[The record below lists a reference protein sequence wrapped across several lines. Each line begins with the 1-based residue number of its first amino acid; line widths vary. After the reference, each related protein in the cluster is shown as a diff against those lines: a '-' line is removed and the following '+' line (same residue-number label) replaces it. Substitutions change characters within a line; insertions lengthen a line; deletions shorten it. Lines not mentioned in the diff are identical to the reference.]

1 MNKDPL
7 LQSVETYV
15 DEPSNQQHRNMFS
28 KISADSQ
35 PTVNGRYD
43 FFKTPPT
50 ETTAIKRTYIS
61 VQPSSIADSG
71 NLIQLVVAA
80 DDGKATSLGE
90 SYAIVKGKFRKKSN
104 RANLPAHTHAN
115 MTVVA
120 EDNLAHSLWDRC
132 TLHANGQEIF
142 HTSNYAQMAYMQTLI
157 HKTEDEKTTSLAVE
171 GWLPS
176 SEEPAKDFA
185 GIGDAAKTVRKEKI
199 AAGKEVV
206 LVFRPKILL
215 SDSSRHI
222 PPGTSLRF
230 LFHKADPKTYCLSSE
245 ANCDVEF
252 KVETFEY
259 FICRI
264 ELNPAVTN
272 AWQSQLLDGA
282 SYILPV
288 ERHRIRSHTV
298 PQGVTEQ
305 RIALQEEDT
314 LPLSLCVAFVEQKAV
329 VGDFPTSQF
338 KYSPNNVASIE
349 LTVDGITVA
358 KRLNCDFANRN
369 AVHAYIHTLSSL
381 GHLGGKPSNGI
392 THSDFLTNRT
402 VFAWTLIDD
411 NDEDDYAQ
419 CFHLKQK
426 GSMEILVRFS
436 APTTA
441 ALSALVLD
449 RREDLVYQNIEGTTH
464 SIESIV

>member
-7 LQSVETYV
+7 LQPVDPYV
-15 DEPSNQQHRNMFS
+15 GEPSHQQHRNMFS

-71 NLIQLVVAA
+71 NLIQLVAAA

-90 SYAIVKGKFRKKSN
+90 SYVIIKGKFIKKSN

-142 HTSNYAQMAYMQTLI
+142 HTSNYAQMAYMHTLLN
-157 HKTEDEKTTSLAVE
+157 KTDDEKNTSLAVE

-185 GIGDAAKTVRKEKI
+185 RISDPVKTTRKEKI
-199 AAGKEVV
+199 AAGKEVI

-272 AWQSQLLDGA
+272 AWQSQLVDGA

-338 KYSPNNVASIE
+338 KYSHNNVSSIE
-349 LTVDGITVA
+349 LTVDGMTVA
-358 KRLNCDFANRN
+358 KRLNCDFGNRN
-369 AVHAYIHTLSSL
+369 AAHAYIHTLSSL
-381 GHLGGKPSNGI
+381 GHLGGRPSNGI
-392 THSDFLTNRT
+392 TYSDFLTNRT

-426 GSMEILVRFS
+426 GSMEILVRFT
-436 APTTA
+436 APTTS
-441 ALSALVLD
+441 ALSAQVLD